1 MAINIENRNIME
13 KINTV
18 ENQIADQT
26 TRSTI
31 NIILRGAGQVMFQ
44 NNAWTGLLFICA
56 IFWGAF
62 REGESIVAWGA
73 LLGLVASTVTG
84 YILRLPKEDG
94 SQGLWGFNG
103 ILVGC
108 AFPTFLG
115 TTTGMWIALIICAAM
130 TTWVRSGMNNV
141 MAPWKVNSFTFP
153 FVFCT
158 WIFLLAARAM
168 QGIPVEH
175 LTDPALPSHFTSLQ
189 TIPPLQ
195 LIEYWLKGVAQVF
208 LIDSWEAGILILI
221 GLAISNRWA
230 ALWAA
235 IGSAVALLSAIAFRA
250 AGSDVSEG
258 MYSFSPVLTAIALAT
273 VFYQTNWRSA
283 LWALM
288 GIIVTVF
295 VQAAMNIIVEPLGI
309 PTLTGPFCIAT
320 WLFLLPMIRLDYQ
333 TAIDHSNW
341 DEHTKP
347 HLARGH
353 KKAATAKSS
362 NS

>member
-1 MAINIENRNIME
+1 MENINSID
-13 KINTV
+13 
-18 ENQIADQT
+18 NQISDKT
-26 TRSTI
+26 TRS
-31 NIILRGAGQVMFQ
+31 IITELLRGAGQVMFQ

-56 IFWGAF
+56 IFWGAL
-62 REGESIVAWGA
+62 REGEVMVAWGA
-73 LLGLVASTVTG
+73 LLGLTASTVTG
-84 YILRLPKEDG
+84 YILRLPRTDG
-94 SQGLWGFNG
+94 AQGLWGFNG

-115 TTTGMWIALIICAAM
+115 TTIGMWIALIICAAM
-130 TTWVRSGMNNV
+130 TTWVRAGMNNV

-168 QGIPVEH
+168 LGIPVEH
-175 LTDPALPSHFTSLQ
+175 LTEPTLPTHITSLE

-195 LIEYWLKGVAQVF
+195 LLEYWLKGVAQVF
-208 LIDSWEAGILILI
+208 LINSWEAGILILI
-221 GLAISNRWA
+221 GLTISNRWA

-235 IGSAVALLSAIAFRA
+235 IGSAVALLCAIAFRA
-250 AGSDVSEG
+250 SASDISAG

-283 LWALM
+283 LWAFM
-288 GIIVTVF
+288 GIIITVF
-295 VQAAMNIIVEPLGI
+295 IQAAMNIVVEPLGI

-341 DEHTKP
+341 SENNKP
-347 HLARGH
+347 HLARRT
-353 KKAATAKSS
+353 KKSTT
-362 NS
+362 NP